1 MRGTVSSGADRTT
14 EIDGLG
20 SPIEGAETADTTSAG
35 APGCNQQQE
44 TKQMSDTD
52 VQYETE
58 TTSPAGDGAEAP
70 EVTEADIISRGKGM
84 SPNAVAE
91 LPADSPA
98 KQAFE
103 EFKVLEQRRKDAEE
117 TANQLREDRNAAIF
131 VLKDTH
137 DIGFSAI
144 AEVVGV
150 TSSAILYTYE
160 RAQGKTAKQIRE
172 ESVRSREAKERF
184 RESDP
189 NRKPVRKQTPEEK
202 ALRKRQREELQAF
215 LAQQRESGVDVDDLP
230 EDDDDE

>member
-1 MRGTVSSGADRTT
+1 
-14 EIDGLG
+14 
-20 SPIEGAETADTTSAG
+20 
-35 APGCNQQQE
+35 
-44 TKQMSDTD
+44 MSDTD
-52 VQYETE
+52 VQYEDTE
-58 TTSPAGDGAEAP
+58 TSAPAGDGSEAP

-84 SPNAVAE
+84 SPTAVAE

-103 EFKVLEQRRKDAEE
+103 EFKDLEQRRKDAEE
-117 TANQLREDRNAAIF
+117 LASQLREDRNAAIY

-172 ESVRSREAKERF
+172 ESIRSREAKEKF

-189 NRKPVRKQTPEEK
+189 NRKPVRKQSAEEK
-202 ALRKRQREELQAF
+202 ELRKRQRAELKAF
-215 LAQQRESGVDVDDLP
+215 LDAQRAAAGEEPV
-230 EDDDDE
+230 EDDDVDNVDDDD